1 MKLKDWA
8 DKQGISYLTAW
19 RWFKAGDTRL
29 AGAYQSDS
37 GTIIVPEDS
46 DASEQPMGITQ
57 SNDVMSIILKK
68 TVEFSKNN
76 ASVEDFAAWILSN
89 FSLKPNTH
97 SEGPKYSRVKP
108 KSEEVQKHFQQF
120 MKPKGE
126 KPKPNMFV
134 TTDPKA
140 LDDLM
145 AKSDDLTAQ
154 ELVEEI
160 HKIGAEGGISINPSE
175 APEVEE
181 LMKDISSAI
190 SVSPAN
196 SVTTYDDVAAKYG
209 YNAGDITEGVVTRSV
224 ELTPQ
229 LNYTG
234 SINPA
239 FSNVSLNASVEGTAL
254 PSSSY
259 LVSSVATTDAR
270 PAAAGFFGLADS
282 SLFKPTQKELES
294 ATKVSA
300 IADKP
305 RRGRKPSKNL
315 GKK

>member
-29 AGAYQSDS
+29 SGAYQSDS

-46 DASEQPMGITQ
+46 EASEQPMGITQ
-57 SNDVMSIILKK
+57 SNDVMSVILKK
-68 TVEFSKNN
+68 TVEFSKSN

-89 FSLKPNTH
+89 FTLKPH
-97 SEGPKYSRVKP
+97 SVSEGPKYSRVKP

-145 AKSDDLTAQ
+145 SKSDDLTAQ

-160 HKIGAEGGISINPSE
+160 HKIGAEGGVSINPTD

-181 LMKDISSAI
+181 LMKDLSSAI
-190 SVSPAN
+190 AVPSPLFN
-196 SVTTYDDVAAKYG
+196 SVTTYDDVTAKYG
-209 YNAGDITEGVVTRSV
+209 YNSGDFTEGAVTRSV
-224 ELTPQ
+224 DLTPQ
-229 LNYTG
+229 QINYTG
-234 SINPA
+234 SNNLA
-239 FSNVSLNASVEGTAL
+239 FGNSITTSVAGTAA
-254 PSSSY
+254 PSASY
-259 LVSSVATTDAR
+259 FVSGTVTTGLVDAR
-270 PAAAGFFGLADS
+270 PAVASLGFA
-282 SLFKPTQKELES
+282 PTQKELES
-294 ATKVSA
+294 SGKVSEIVGKA
-300 IADKP
+300 K
-305 RRGRKPSKNL
+305 RGRKPSKNL
-315 GKK
+315 GNK